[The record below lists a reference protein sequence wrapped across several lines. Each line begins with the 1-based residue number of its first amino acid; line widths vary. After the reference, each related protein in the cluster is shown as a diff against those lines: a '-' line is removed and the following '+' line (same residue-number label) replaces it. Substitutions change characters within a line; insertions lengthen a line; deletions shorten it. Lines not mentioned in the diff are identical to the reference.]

1 MEAELKRV
9 REMHADVLN
18 HELTVSFKK
27 NTLAS
32 KEEPMDKEKRLT
44 KKQIQDAM
52 RKKMEELQT
61 TREAKAEK
69 VWDFLGQTE
78 TTLMPLGFSPL
89 RSGEPVREVS
99 TVLPM
104 LEFVGAKMQS
114 LMEVVGEQLEV
125 EGRALAKKVV

>member
-9 REMHADVLN
+9 REMRADVLN

-32 KEEPMDKEKRLT
+32 KEEPVDKEKRLT

-61 TREAKAEK
+61 ARAAKAEK
-69 VWDFLGQTE
+69 V
-78 TTLMPLGFSPL
+78 
-89 RSGEPVREVS
+89 
-99 TVLPM
+99 
-104 LEFVGAKMQS
+104 
-114 LMEVVGEQLEV
+114 
-125 EGRALAKKVV
+125 